1 MSFTTEVKN
10 EICSFSFDNLDKMTE
25 LCGFVRNNYSKNDDK
40 IILMTENPKV
50 ARRVFTLFK
59 DIYDIN
65 LKVEQRK
72 GVNFSNKKFYF
83 IEVSSKVDVIFDDL
97 CLNSDSV
104 KDYLIG
110 ERELKVAYLRGSFLA
125 CGSIN
130 DPKTARYHL
139 EYLTEKY
146 KEALIISNLLTFFD
160 INNKIIN
167 RDYGYMIYVKEAEKI
182 ADFLRL
188 INASRAVLYYEDIRI
203 YRDHKNMTNRLNNC
217 EQANVEKVIKS
228 SNSQID
234 DIKKII
240 DIIGLDAV
248 PLKLKEVMEYR
259 LKYPDT
265 SLSELS
271 LIMSKETTNN
281 ITKSGLN
288 HRLRKIKELREKLEG
303 LKKNTN

>member
-1 MSFTTEVKN
+1 MADIMLMGKNPNYIGAYDLYDLDVKEITVTIKGFKEEEVVTNGK
-10 EICSFSFDNLDKMTE
+10 TE
-25 LCGFVRNNYSKNDDK
+25 LCAV
-40 IILMTENPKV
+40 M
-50 ARRVFTLFK
+50 
-59 DIYDIN
+59 
-65 LKVEQRK
+65 
-72 GVNFSNKKFYF
+72 YF
-83 IEVSSKVDVIFDDL
+83 
-97 CLNSDSV
+97 
-104 KDYLIG
+104 
-110 ERELKVAYLRGSFLA
+110 
-125 CGSIN
+125 
-130 DPKTARYHL
+130 
-139 EYLTEKY
+139 
-146 KEALIISNLLTFFD
+146 
-160 INNKIIN
+160 
-167 RDYGYMIYVKEAEKI
+167 
-182 ADFLRL
+182 
-188 INASRAVLYYEDIRI
+188 EDIRI
-203 YRDHKNMTNRLNNC
+203 YRDHKNTPNRLNNC

-303 LKKNTN
+303 FKKNTN

>member
-303 LKKNTN
+303 FKKNTN

>member
-25 LCGFVRNNYSKNDDK
+25 LCGFVRNNYSKNGDK

-248 PLKLKEVMEYR
+248 PLKLKDVMEYR

-303 LKKNTN
+303 FKKNTN

>member
-1 MSFTTEVKN
+1 M
-10 EICSFSFDNLDKMTE
+10 
-25 LCGFVRNNYSKNDDK
+25 
-40 IILMTENPKV
+40 
-50 ARRVFTLFK
+50 
-59 DIYDIN
+59 
-65 LKVEQRK
+65 
-72 GVNFSNKKFYF
+72 
-83 IEVSSKVDVIFDDL
+83 
-97 CLNSDSV
+97 
-104 KDYLIG
+104 
-110 ERELKVAYLRGSFLA
+110 
-125 CGSIN
+125 
-130 DPKTARYHL
+130 

-303 LKKNTN
+303 FKKNTN

>member
-167 RDYGYMIYVKEAEKI
+167 RDYGYMIYVREAEKI

-303 LKKNTN
+303 FKKNTN